1 MKHTLIV
8 ALVAAATLLT
18 AAEAPKK
25 AEGKPVAKPAAKA
38 VVAAKVSATKEA
50 ALKAG
55 FDEKVWDNPEFDG
68 KTYVLKKTSWKVTD
82 NKVPSSWYLMGSNKG
97 DRTFAIVPHADNNG
111 SFIRISGGR
120 ICKDIRKIGEKNT
133 FHIRYKGKG
142 SAYLYVI
149 RYNKKT
155 RGNLKSELFHHFK
168 NVDVKEWTDAVFEVN
183 MPVHKDGE
191 RRVFWFDAF
200 DNSPFEIDS
209 IYLTTK

>member
-8 ALVAAATLLT
+8 TLMAAATLLT

-25 AEGKPVAKPAAKA
+25 AEGKPAAKA
-38 VVAAKVSATKEA
+38 AVAAKVSATKAA

-68 KTYVLKKTSWKVTD
+68 KTYVLKKTSWKIAD
-82 NKVPSSWYLMGSNKG
+82 NKVPSSWYIMGRNKG
-97 DRTFAIVPHADNNG
+97 DRTFAIVPHADGNG
-111 SFIRISGGR
+111 SFIRISGGT
-120 ICKDIRKIGEKNT
+120 ISKDLRKIGEKNT

-149 RYNKKT
+149 RYNQKT
-155 RGNLKSELFHHFK
+155 RGNLKSELFHYFK

-191 RRVFWFDAF
+191 RRVFWFTAF